1 MTDAFRPLTRDGT
14 TGVAPPPLPQLDGIA
29 VGCDVVEVER
39 IAQLLA
45 RRPTAR
51 DTLFTTSEQAD
62 AVRDGVAPDGDAA
75 MQRLAARFAA
85 KEAVVKLLGRP
96 AMAWTD
102 VEVRTD
108 ADGAPQLWIHG
119 QRSPIAI
126 SLSHDRGVAM
136 AVVAHHDSNT
146 RNTPATSTSTSSS
159 PKTVRN

>member
-1 MTDAFRPLTRDGT
+1 MTGAFRPLTTDAT
-14 TGVAPPPLPQLDGIA
+14 TSMAPPALPQLDGVA
-29 VGCDVVEVER
+29 VGCDVVEVAR

-45 RRPTAR
+45 RRPAAR
-51 DTLFTTSEQAD
+51 DTLFTAAEQAD
-62 AVRDGVAPDGDAA
+62 AVRDGTAPDGDAA
-75 MQRLAARFAA
+75 VRRLAARFAA

-108 ADGAPQLWIHG
+108 EDGAPQLWIHG

-136 AVVAHHDSNT
+136 AVVART
-146 RNTPATSTSTSSS
+146 TTTTTSS
-159 PKTVRN
+159 PTTVRN